1 MKLRLWIVT
10 LLVCM
15 AVWPLAACSRQEPAA
30 KDQAIQRSAEQP
42 PAAPQ
47 PATAA
52 SATAPDAQAAT
63 VAPDA
68 QAATGELR
76 NVDLGAKTLTIK
88 DAAGNEQT
96 FSFTDSTVVAG
107 AAGSQGLANQQGN
120 QVIVRYL
127 EQDRHTAV
135 RIEFVPR

>member
-1 MKLRLWIVT
+1 MKTRLWILT

-15 AVWPLAACSRQEPAA
+15 AVWALAACSSQAPAA
-30 KDQAIQRSAEQP
+30 KNQTVERSAEQP

-63 VAPDA
+63 
-68 QAATGELR
+68 GELR
-76 NVDLGAKTLTIK
+76 NVDVVAKTLTIK
-88 DAAGNEQT
+88 DAAGKEQT
-96 FSFTDSTVVAG
+96 FSFTDSTEVAG
-107 AAGSQGLANQQGN
+107 ASGSQGLSNQQGN
-120 QVIVRYL
+120 QVIVHYL

-135 RIEFVPR
+135 RIEIVPK